1 MITNTEMES
10 FIDTDHDT
18 SLAFKALTKLLAK
31 NSMKYRGCL
40 KSARKALLSD
50 MIQKGCYGDMKKT
63 QDFISYNYT
72 QLEILGDSLAP
83 MGVKRR
89 LRSY

>member
-1 MITNTEMES
+1 MTTNEEMET
-10 FIDTDHDT
+10 FINTDHDT
-18 SLAFKALTKLLAK
+18 SLAFKALTMLLAK

-40 KSARKALLSD
+40 KSAKKALLSD
-50 MIQKGCYGDMKKT
+50 MIEKECYEDMKKT

-83 MGVKRR
+83 MSVKRR

>member
-1 MITNTEMES
+1 MITNEEMEAY
-10 FIDTDHDT
+10 IDTDHDT
-18 SLAFKALTKLLAK
+18 SLAFKALTQLLAK

-50 MIQKGCYGDMKKT
+50 MITKGCYEDMKKT

-83 MGVKRR
+83 LQVHKR

>member
-1 MITNTEMES
+1 MTTTEKMQDY
-10 FIDTDHDT
+10 IDTDHDT
-18 SLAFKALTKLLAK
+18 SLAFKALTHLVAK

-40 KSARKALLSD
+40 KSARNALLKD
-50 MIQKGCYGDMKKT
+50 MVKKGCYDNMEKT
-63 QDFISYNYT
+63 QNFISYNYT

-83 MGVKRR
+83 LQVKKR